1 MTPLTVT
8 VLTVGVAGMLIGLIL
23 RQAVPRDGSTAADAN
38 RAQLRLLS
46 VAILAGA
53 AVLLV
58 IACTEE
64 SDRRY
69 LNFGVAV
76 AMVSV
81 AAWQLA
87 RNRRR
92 R

>member
-1 MTPLTVT
+1 VTPLTVT
-8 VLTVGVAGMLIGLIL
+8 VLTVGVAGLLIGLTL
-23 RQAVPRDGSTAADAN
+23 RQAVRRDGSTSAEAN
-38 RAQLRLLS
+38 RGQLRLLS
-46 VAILAGA
+46 LAMLAGA
-53 AVLLV
+53 AALLV

-69 LNFGVAV
+69 LNFGVAT

-92 R
+92 